1 MTSQEQD
8 PLLLSSD
15 PTVSSPFHPPG
26 QARGQKEVC
35 GDRATRWRRDN
46 VSPPAATTFLQAHG
60 CEQST
65 GQLGERWEE
74 EAEISDAPGFSGSR
88 TRPFQE
94 PLLPLPAVSVLGS
107 RSERWAHGLQEEE
120 AKVWTKGS

>member
-1 MTSQEQD
+1 MSPHQ
-8 PLLLSSD
+8 PPPPSSR
-15 PTVSSPFHPPG
+15 PTAASRAQGSSG
-26 QARGQKEVC
+26 N
-35 GDRATRWRRDN
+35 W
-46 VSPPAATTFLQAHG
+46 
-60 CEQST
+60 
-65 GQLGERWEE
+65 WEE